1 MTMPSS
7 TTRLVEAIMKAIELT
22 KSAPLATSDFAMADA
37 A

>member
-7 TTRLVEAIMKAIELT
+7 TTRLVDANMKIMALV
-22 KSAPLATSDFAMADA
+22 KSAPLAKRDFAMADA